1 MKDTPGIHSVY
12 GELAAGMEL
21 TKCQQC
27 GCMQETLDALASCL
41 ATDDTDEAQSLARD
55 VAAWRKQMQPIRYPC
70 LGCVYCYRVFGS
82 IGTENRFKECSP
94 YHSGRVRANKTVNC
108 GHMHPEHLGDLFGR
122 LAFTQ

>member
-1 MKDTPGIHSVY
+1 MPISSMPFTCSRACCAIVLLGSRPPPAPAES
-12 GELAAGMEL
+12 
-21 TKCQQC
+21 
-27 GCMQETLDALASCL
+27 
-41 ATDDTDEAQSLARD
+41 AQSVLVRRVCSTSA
-55 VAAWRKQMQPIRYPC
+55 
-70 LGCVYCYRVFGS
+70 RVFGS

>member
-1 MKDTPGIHSVY
+1 MYMTALRARCWGVISSELCIDHLLEERREVGAETRLPRGGESVPELGWVAGHS
-12 GELAAGMEL
+12 
-21 TKCQQC
+21 TSHC
-27 GCMQETLDALASCL
+27 
-41 ATDDTDEAQSLARD
+41 
-55 VAAWRKQMQPIRYPC
+55 W
-70 LGCVYCYRVFGS
+70 VFGS